1 MHRRSRSSLLLAEL
15 VISIFFFLAAAA
27 VSVRIF
33 AAAREKSD
41 EAVKNQNLAA
51 LVSNC
56 GESFSAAEGDPE
68 KTLSGLQ
75 TVYSG
80 LAVQG
85 QEGTLS
91 LSDCLAADAGGSTTL
106 SITFSETL
114 KGTGTLHSMTLSVT
128 SPDGT
133 QAYSRVVEH
142 FRTGKEGS

>member
-33 AAAREKSD
+33 AAAEKKSD

-51 LVSNC
+51 LVRNC
-56 GESFSAAEGDPE
+56 GESFSSAEGDPE

-75 TVYSG
+75 TVYPD
-80 LAVQG
+80 LVAKG
-85 QEGTLS
+85 QEGTLF
-91 LSDCLAADAGGSTTL
+91 LSDDLAADTGGSTTL
-106 SITFSETL
+106 TITFSGTP
-114 KGTGTLHSMTLSVT
+114 KGAGTLYSMTLSVT

-133 QAYSRVVEH
+133 KAYSRVVEH
-142 FRTGKEGS
+142 YRNGKEGS

>member
-56 GESFSAAEGDPE
+56 GESF
-68 KTLSGLQ
+68 
-75 TVYSG
+75 
-80 LAVQG
+80 

-142 FRTGKEGS
+142 FRTGEEGS